1 MIVSSSNQTNQ
12 TIPASPPLIMVVDDD
27 LFFGQLIQDI
37 LSDYR
42 VVLCTDAIMALDQL
56 NELTPQAIIVDLLMP
71 ATTGLS
77 LIQELI
83 SYDDLNKIPLIVCSS
98 VASEV
103 DSEFFLENGVRAIL
117 DKNTIQPQDL
127 KLALKRLGI

>member
-1 MIVSSSNQTNQ
+1 MIMSSSNQVNQ
-12 TIPASPPLIMVVDDD
+12 AIPTSPPLIMVVDDD
-27 LFFGQLIQDI
+27 LFFGQLVQDI

-103 DSEFFLENGVRAIL
+103 DAEFLRANGVRAIL

>member
-1 MIVSSSNQTNQ
+1 MTMSNSNQANQ
-12 TIPASPPLIMVVDDD
+12 TAPVPPPLIMVVDDD
-27 LFFGQLIQDI
+27 LFFGQLVQDV
-37 LSDYR
+37 LNDYR

-103 DSEFFLENGVRAIL
+103 DAEFLWANGVRAIL

-127 KLALKRLGI
+127 KLTLKRLGI